1 MYRFDTVCLYG
12 FGKPHPPPPLPSS
25 CHSRVAEVDSTSV
38 TKVLLERGMD
48 RSHKSSLSLTA
59 FCQKLITKNPKKNC
73 LCVPSPTTY
82 SLKYYTT
89 HAGVRQAGR
98 QAGMRGVW
106 GWMMAAL
113 LTLPT
118 ASSLS
123 FSLSL
128 SLCVQSVNL
137 TERK

>member
-1 MYRFDTVCLYG
+1 MYRFDTVCMGSENPTL
-12 FGKPHPPPPLPSS
+12 LPCS

-48 RSHKSSLSLTA
+48 RSHKSSLSHCILPE
-59 FCQKLITKNPKKNC
+59 LITKNPKKNC

-82 SLKYYTT
+82 SLTYYTT

-98 QAGMRGVW
+98 HERGLGMDDGSTSHS
-106 GWMMAAL
+106 ANCN
-113 LTLPT
+113 
-118 ASSLS
+118 SL
-123 FSLSL
+123 SLSL

>member
-1 MYRFDTVCLYG
+1 MGSENPTLLL
-12 FGKPHPPPPLPSS
+12 LPSS

-98 QAGMRGVW
+98 QAGRHERGL
-106 GWMMAAL
+106 GMDDGSTSHSANCKL
-113 LTLPT
+113 
-118 ASSLS
+118 SL
-123 FSLSL
+123 FLSL
-128 SLCVQSVNL
+128 SLTLCPIC
-137 TERK
+137 